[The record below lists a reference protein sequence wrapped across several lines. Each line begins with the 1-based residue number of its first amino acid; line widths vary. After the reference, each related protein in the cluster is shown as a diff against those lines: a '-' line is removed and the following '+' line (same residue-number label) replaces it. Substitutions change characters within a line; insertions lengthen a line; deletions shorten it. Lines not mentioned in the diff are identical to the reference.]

1 MGHYWLT
8 MIMGIKKIR
17 IKEKGKISLFQN
29 RKTNKVNRNRN
40 KNHFRNRDLLI
51 KSKDRHNHYNP
62 RMFLIPTNQV
72 NNNKIRINKMR
83 IGL

>member
-1 MGHYWLT
+1 

-51 KSKDRHNHYNP
+51 KSKDRHNHYNL

-72 NNNKIRINKMR
+72 NNNKILINKMR